1 VRNSAADNATRTGP
15 VGTGTATPEGG
26 WSVSAER
33 KNGMYQVEF
42 KRGDD
47 NEVKIIATC
56 AEGGGVRF
64 APGS

>member
-1 VRNSAADNATRTGP
+1 MAQC
-15 VGTGTATPEGG
+15 VGGAVTGTATPEGG

-33 KNGMYQVEF
+33 KNGTDQVEF
-42 KRGDD
+42 ERGDD
-47 NEVKIIATC
+47 HEVKIIATC

>member
-1 VRNSAADNATRTGP
+1 MRNSAADNATRTGP

-33 KNGMYQVEF
+33 KNGTYQ
-42 KRGDD
+42 
-47 NEVKIIATC
+47 VKIIATC